1 MKKRARIKIFINT
14 IGLMENYAPEEIT
27 IKMICAYSGINR
39 STFYDY
45 FQDKYDLFEQIQN
58 YHMSRYQKLM
68 HMYIKILKPLKRI
81 IKSCFSF
88 SVLSSDTLI
97 DFNDFFVPSLSHIH
111 KKM

>member
-45 FQDKYDLFEQIQN
+45 FQDKYDLLEQISTGEYGTIFVCKLKAQKIPNKLYIAKMLIKNQN
-58 YHMSRYQKLM
+58 PNLDITQYL
-68 HMYIKILKPLKRI
+68 
-81 IKSCFSF
+81 
-88 SVLSSDTLI
+88 
-97 DFNDFFVPSLSHIH
+97 H
-111 KKM
+111 K

>member
-14 IGLMENYAPEEIT
+14 IGFMENYAPEEIT

-68 HMYIKILKPLKRI
+68 HIVYQDFKTIKKDNQKLLQFFRI
-81 IKSCFSF
+81 IFR
-88 SVLSSDTLI
+88 
-97 DFNDFFVPSLSHIH
+97 
-111 KKM
+111 